1 MTVNQTLK
9 PQFRSRVIKL
19 SDVLLNGG
27 VEATKGHT
35 VLGSRAPAKG
45 TRAWRASF
53 LLRKIKERQKYADL
67 HVHTRISDGFFA
79 PEEAVEQAKKA
90 GIAAICVT
98 DHDSITGVEGAL
110 WAGQRW
116 GVEAIPGVE
125 LSSQAEDKELHILGY
140 YIDWRKKW
148 FKDELLKL
156 QEDRRERVKKMVDKL
171 LELGV
176 KISYNLVIS
185 MDGGVIGRPHIALAM
200 VDQGYAKTMQEAFDK
215 YIGFGKPAYVGRYPL
230 TPLEAIEMIR
240 KVGGVPVLAHPIY
253 AHADDM
259 LPKLV
264 EHGLRGIEV
273 YHSRHDVS
281 TSRHYRQL
289 AKKYDLL
296 ITGGSDAHGMEVP
309 VGCVRVP
316 YSYVEK
322 LKEEVA
328 KGWEPP
334 KKAPKAG

>member
-1 MTVNQTLK
+1 LTVIQALK
-9 PQFRSRVIKL
+9 PPFQSRAIKL
-19 SDVLLNGG
+19 SDVLLIGG
-27 VEATKGHT
+27 VEATEERTLPGFR
-35 VLGSRAPAKG
+35 VPARG

-53 LLRKIKERQKYADL
+53 LLRRIKERQKYADL

-79 PEEAVEQAKKA
+79 PEEAVEQARKA
-90 GIAAICVT
+90 GIAAICIT

-125 LSSQAEDKELHILGY
+125 LSSQFEDKELHIIGY
-140 YIDWRKKW
+140 YIDWRKEW
-148 FKDELLKL
+148 FRDRLLKL

-171 LELGV
+171 NELGV

-185 MDGGVIGRPHIALAM
+185 LDGGVIGRPHIAMAM
-200 VDQGYAKTMQEAFDK
+200 VEQGYAKTMQEVFDK
-215 YIGFGKPAYVGRYPL
+215 YIGFGKPAYAGRYPL
-230 TPLEAIEMIR
+230 TPFEAIEMIR
-240 KVGGVPVLAHPIY
+240 RVGGVPVLAHPIY
-253 AHADDM
+253 ARADDM
-259 LPKLV
+259 LPELV

-273 YHSRHDVS
+273 YHSRHDAS
-281 TSRHYRQL
+281 TTKHYRRL

-309 VGCVRVP
+309 VGSVRVP

-328 KGWEPP
+328 RG
-334 KKAPKAG
+334 